1 MSVKT
6 AQQPFMKL
14 TDPALDTDNNAWQ
27 PDVVP
32 ALQMLDGWWSQFGT
46 IGGFGFDAFSSV
58 LPSGTGGSTRGTG
71 SGATGATSKTGGTTG
86 STTTLSWISTL
97 NDAVIK
103 ADMTAADVDGTVSE
117 TGMAQLFSDLGAE
130 LTADKSTLSASQ
142 LADLKTIAA
151 DLNVGETASSYV
163 TYITD
168 ALIDGNAANAKW
180 TGGAASTTTL
190 GNLAVGA
197 SATHVDELDDKWF
210 LGTDL
215 PSSSV
220 NMIGDGTFTVSYSAV
235 PSPVFG
241 ASGPSMNDINQG
253 YLGDCYLMAS
263 LAEVAY
269 QDPSAIESMIINNGN
284 NTYGVRFFVN
294 GSADYVTVND
304 SLADGGTIFNSAT
317 DIWGDLIEKA
327 YAQIQASG
335 VITGNTY
342 NFGNSYSTIGNG
354 GAPEYALEEITD
366 ASAITDFNAG
376 RASWSEDVYNDDLNT
391 QSTGSGLTTASVLA
405 TLVADLGKGYDE
417 VLSSSTNATDS
428 SGMTTLV
435 ADHAL
440 SVYGY
445 DSTTGDLEIRNPWG
459 TDPGQYWDTTFE
471 VSLTTLLAD
480 GDTISVADVPSSPG
494 SVVTGALV
502 SAAAGL
508 QANAA
513 VTSFSITDS
522 MANVSAAFASLAT
535 DTKLTSITLTDSST
549 PALTLTAAQYTADAS
564 VLAKI
569 TSNYNLTVTG
579 ALASAAA
586 GLQANAAV
594 ASFSISDSMADVSAA
609 FTGLATD
616 TKLTSITLTDTSTPA
631 LTLTAVQYT
640 ADTGV
645 LAKITS
651 NYNLMVTG
659 ALASAAAGLQANTD
673 VIAFSLSDSAS
684 NVSAAFAGLATDTK
698 LTSITLTDT
707 NTPTL
712 TLTAAQYTADT
723 GVLVKIASNYNLIVN
738 GALVSAVAGLQAN
751 THVIAFS
758 VSDSSTDVASSIAAL
773 NGDTK
778 LASITVTDSNP
789 LSITYAQL
797 TGDTTALSKLPSP
810 YKVSVSGVS
819 AANAGAVQ
827 ANTHVASFTVSDT
840 AADVTAALSSLDGD
854 SKLSALTVSGTTSAN
869 TLNLTGSDVAAT
881 INLNGNT
888 ASVSAGLT
896 APSLTFIG
904 TPDAITLGTG
914 ASTIDYTLASSS
926 GIETIANFQYGL
938 DLLDISLNGAASSL
952 LKAANTKLNG
962 QNAISIYS
970 SADPT
975 HGVVLAGVSS
985 SMTAANLL
993 TSHLV
998 FSNGNALIS

>member
-684 NVSAAFAGLATDTK
+684 NVNAAFAGLATDTK

>member
-1 MSVKT
+1 
-6 AQQPFMKL
+6 
-14 TDPALDTDNNAWQ
+14 
-27 PDVVP
+27 
-32 ALQMLDGWWSQFGT
+32 
-46 IGGFGFDAFSSV
+46 
-58 LPSGTGGSTRGTG
+58 
-71 SGATGATSKTGGTTG
+71 
-86 STTTLSWISTL
+86 
-97 NDAVIK
+97 
-103 ADMTAADVDGTVSE
+103 
-117 TGMAQLFSDLGAE
+117 
-130 LTADKSTLSASQ
+130 
-142 LADLKTIAA
+142 
-151 DLNVGETASSYV
+151 
-163 TYITD
+163 
-168 ALIDGNAANAKW
+168 
-180 TGGAASTTTL
+180 
-190 GNLAVGA
+190 
-197 SATHVDELDDKWF
+197 
-210 LGTDL
+210 
-215 PSSSV
+215 
-220 NMIGDGTFTVSYSAV
+220 
-235 PSPVFG
+235 
-241 ASGPSMNDINQG
+241 
-253 YLGDCYLMAS
+253 
-263 LAEVAY
+263 
-269 QDPSAIESMIINNGN
+269 
-284 NTYGVRFFVN
+284 
-294 GSADYVTVND
+294 
-304 SLADGGTIFNSAT
+304 
-317 DIWGDLIEKA
+317 
-327 YAQIQASG
+327 
-335 VITGNTY
+335 
-342 NFGNSYSTIGNG
+342 
-354 GAPEYALEEITD
+354 
-366 ASAITDFNAG
+366 
-376 RASWSEDVYNDDLNT
+376 
-391 QSTGSGLTTASVLA
+391 
-405 TLVADLGKGYDE
+405 
-417 VLSSSTNATDS
+417 
-428 SGMTTLV
+428 
-435 ADHAL
+435 
-440 SVYGY
+440 
-445 DSTTGDLEIRNPWG
+445 
-459 TDPGQYWDTTFE
+459 
-471 VSLTTLLAD
+471 
-480 GDTISVADVPSSPG
+480 
-494 SVVTGALV
+494 
-502 SAAAGL
+502 
-508 QANAA
+508 
-513 VTSFSITDS
+513 
-522 MANVSAAFASLAT
+522 
-535 DTKLTSITLTDSST
+535 
-549 PALTLTAAQYTADAS
+549 
-564 VLAKI
+564 
-569 TSNYNLTVTG
+569 
-579 ALASAAA
+579 
-586 GLQANAAV
+586 LQANAAV

-684 NVSAAFAGLATDTK
+684 NVSAAFAGLATDTKLTSITLTNTSTPALTVTAMQYSADASVLAKITSNYNLTVTGALASAAAGLQANTHVIAFSLSDNMADVNAAFAGLATDTK

>member
-549 PALTLTAAQYTADAS
+549 PALTLTAAQYTAD
-564 VLAKI
+564 
-569 TSNYNLTVTG
+569 
-579 ALASAAA
+579 
-586 GLQANAAV
+586 
-594 ASFSISDSMADVSAA
+594 
-609 FTGLATD
+609 
-616 TKLTSITLTDTSTPA
+616 
-631 LTLTAVQYT
+631 
-640 ADTGV
+640 TGV

-684 NVSAAFAGLATDTK
+684 NVSAAFAGLATDTKLTSITLTNTSTPALTVTAMQYSADASVLAKITSNYNLTVTGALASAAAGLQANTHVIAFSLSDNMADVNAAFAGLATDTK